1 MGDAYPKDVKENY
14 PKALAIKKYIYI
26 YIDNY
31 SHYCLSYHQP
41 GGK

>member
-14 PKALAIKKYIYI
+14 PKALAIKKKN
-26 YIDNY
+26 IDNY